1 VQTLYIKLVPLEKQ
15 FVELRYAFGEPARY
29 ETQRLD
35 VSSIDNLIQK
45 AKGSYYM
52 LLPDLKGIGHQLF
65 CWLDG
70 TGRWLSR
77 AINDCK
83 EEGLVLALDVRERLG
98 HLPWET
104 LHDGVQ
110 FIVERVNPVIVPI
123 RWVDRPVQDSHD
135 IQQGP
140 LRLLFMA
147 TSPDNVEPSLDF
159 EQEEAQILTATRDIP
174 LDLRVEESGC
184 ITELSKLWGRY
195 REPFDVF
202 HLTGHSSIEDE
213 KPFFLTETETGERHI
228 AYASEIA
235 AALRFR
241 MPQLVFLSGCRTGEA
256 PSNGAVSSLA
266 ESLIEQGCRAVLSW
280 GRPIADVVAT
290 QAAAYLYSKL
300 AAGYQLA
307 EALANTYQ
315 HLREAKVEDWH
326 LLRLY
331 VSGQCPKAL
340 VEPLG
345 DLVWLPEEP
354 ISEQFLDSQGIVR
367 VATPQEFVGRRRI
380 LQRSLRALRAAD
392 KLGVIL
398 HGLGGVGKSTIAAR
412 LLERLQ
418 GYDKIFI
425 YRQLDEDKLLRQ
437 LAEQCLSETGQEILQ
452 GKLPL
457 AQKLTKFLREGLNES
472 AQRLIFIL
480 DDFEANLELIT
491 DGIAVLKPD
500 AVPVLM
506 ALLKAITQSRLPHR
520 VIITSRYDFPLPE
533 LDQRLHREQ
542 LAALSGADLQKKC
555 NRLISFAPGSKVD
568 QELQLKALEASTG
581 NPRLLEWL
589 DKVLQAQHLNK
600 QQILEQVK
608 SKRQEFRE
616 SILAEEL
623 LNRQP
628 TKLRRML
635 AFCLVYQLPVPQS
648 AIKVLCPTT
657 FDVDSYIS
665 RSVALGLLDRIHSKE
680 ETLYYVPRILEP
692 LLDFPEDSIELY
704 KTAVEYLHQIWFAKG
719 LQNATETKKELL
731 ESSLYDPFL
740 EQDLPTDR
748 LFELY
753 RLATKGL
760 RPDVLITA
768 NWFLVTRL
776 NKRKRYREIVTRC
789 KFVMEEAFG
798 YLGIQLVSSNLLYF
812 LAKGQEHI
820 GEVEEALHNYQEA
833 LNLCSQQC
841 EAQEDFVLHKITKA
855 SILHDL
861 AGLHNQQGNY
871 QKALELCL
879 QVIQMDEYTDNDL
892 GKAISLNQL
901 AEIRRSLG
909 EPEEA
914 LRNYKKAYEFAQKS
928 RSQDLLFTI
937 QTNMAAL
944 QVDLG
949 QIDAWDN
956 LWSGLVSDEVQ
967 SKNFEVKIRLLS
979 NTASLK
985 LKQGEIEEAR
995 KLLEQLNNLL
1005 PQIDNLWLKAQLLQ
1019 NLATFRSE
1027 CGERELALELYNQA
1041 LELHRKNGD
1050 RPHEAMT
1057 LQEIGILHKRQN
1069 NIDESLKFLEESYQ
1083 LSLKIGDKNTQAN
1096 VLLSTAEILI
1106 DRNEFCRA
1114 EEKINTALELASTI
1128 KIPKLYALALRD
1140 MGLLQIKQGNYG
1152 VGVDFLRQA
1161 LEQVNSA
1168 VDVVL
1173 HATILKL
1180 LGEVLSIQ
1188 GDVDEALKHLTD
1200 SLELYSK
1207 INQTEDIKEV
1217 HKLIGDAHSHRALQ
1231 IYEMAVREANQGHVE
1246 AAIRLMEQ
1254 ALSIVEEVEDE
1265 EIRAFILLS
1274 CGNFLI
1280 MQGDFEIG
1288 ISKVFQALEIAEEQ
1302 QLSRKQEMQ
1311 DAALAVQYGKIRQL
1325 FELSQEKCQSQ
1336 ELDDALTVALQCL
1349 RLAELL
1355 KDVDW
1360 CSKSLSLIGQI
1371 KTYQGD
1377 YEGGIQDI
1385 ERAVSL
1391 AQENQIDRL
1400 EKLEKVIFTVNNNE
1414 AVRLH
1419 EKAYSACED
1428 RNLENAIELAQKA
1441 YEFQCRVNHKNTQP
1455 ATLCLLGQLLIA
1467 HNLPEEGLKK
1477 LQQALDIAQELQAQE
1492 IINQVQEMI
1501 DYYRIHQ
1508 GD

>member
-1 VQTLYIKLVPLEKQ
+1 VQTLYIKLVALENQ
-15 FVELRYAFGEPARY
+15 FVELRYAFGDPARY

-35 VSSIDNLIQK
+35 LSSIDNLIQK

-52 LLPDLKGIGHQLF
+52 LLPDLKGMGHQLF

-77 AINDCK
+77 AINDCTD
-83 EEGLVLALDVRERLG
+83 EGLVLALDVRERLG

-104 LHDGVQ
+104 LHDGAQ

-159 EQEEAQILTATRDIP
+159 EQEEAQILTETRDIP

-235 AALRFR
+235 TALRFR

-266 ESLIEQGCRAVLSW
+266 ESLIEEGCRAVLSW

-315 HLREAKVEDWH
+315 HLLREAKVEDWH

-331 VSGQCPKAL
+331 VRGKCPKAL

-345 DLVWLPEEP
+345 DRVWLPEEP
-354 ISEQFLDSQGIVR
+354 MYEQFLDSQGIVR

-380 LQRSLRALRAAD
+380 LQRSLRALRAPD

-418 GYDKIFI
+418 SYDKIFI

-437 LAEQCLSETGQEILQ
+437 LAEQCLSETGQQILQ
-452 GKLPL
+452 GQLPL
-457 AQKLTKFLREGLNES
+457 TQKLTKFLREGLNEP
-472 AQRLIFIL
+472 AQGLIFVL
-480 DDFEANLELIT
+480 DDFEANLELRT

-506 ALLKAITQSRLPHR
+506 ALLKAISQFRLPHR

-533 LDQRLHREQ
+533 LNQRLYREQ

-555 NRLISFAPGSKVD
+555 NRLISFAPGSEVD
-568 QELQLKALEASTG
+568 GELRIKALEASTG

-589 DKVLQAQHLNK
+589 DKVLQAQHVNK
-600 QQILEQVK
+600 QQIIEQVK

-616 SILAEEL
+616 SILAEKL
-623 LNRQP
+623 LDRQP
-628 TKLRRML
+628 PKLRRML

-657 FDVDSYIS
+657 FEVDSYIS
-665 RSVALGLLDRIHSKE
+665 RSVALGLLERIHSKE

-704 KTAVEYLHQIWFAKG
+704 TSAVEHLHQIWLVKG
-719 LQNATETKKELL
+719 FQNGMLQQELL
-731 ESSLYDPFL
+731 EASLYNPFL

-753 RLATKGL
+753 RLATPGL

-768 NWFLVTRL
+768 NWFLVMRL
-776 NKRKRYREIVTRC
+776 YKQKRYREVATLC
-789 KFVMEEAFG
+789 KFVMEGAFG
-798 YLGIQLVSSNLLYF
+798 YLGIYPVSSNLLYY
-812 LAKGQEHI
+812 LAKAQEHI
-820 GEVEEALHNYQEA
+820 GEVEEALDNYQGA
-833 LNLCSQQC
+833 LSLCSQQC
-841 EAQEDFVLHKITKA
+841 EAQEGSVVHKMLKA

-861 AGLHNQQGNY
+861 ADLHNKQGNY
-871 QKALELCL
+871 QKALEFCG
-879 QVIQMDEYTDNDL
+879 QAIQIDESTDNDP
-892 GKAISLNQL
+892 GKAISFNLL
-901 AEIRRSLG
+901 ASILKNLG
-909 EPEEA
+909 QPDEA
-914 LRNYKKAYEFAQKS
+914 LNNYKKAYEFAQKS
-928 RSQDLLFTI
+928 RDKYLISLVKN
-937 QTNMAAL
+937 NMAAFQL
-944 QVDLG
+944 DLG
-949 QIDAWDN
+949 QIDGWDN
-956 LWSGLVSDEVQ
+956 LLSGLVSDEVK
-967 SKNFEVKIRLLS
+967 SKDFETRILRLI
-979 NTASLK
+979 NTAALK
-985 LKQGEIEEAR
+985 LKQGEREEAR
-995 KLLEQLNNLL
+995 QILEPLNLLL
-1005 PQIDNLWLKAQLLQ
+1005 PQIDNLWLKAILLHT
-1019 NLATFRSE
+1019 LATFRSE
-1027 CGERELALELYNQA
+1027 CGERELALDLYNQA

-1050 RPHEAMT
+1050 RPHEART
-1057 LQEIGILHKRQN
+1057 LKEIGILHKRQN
-1069 NIDESLKFLEESYQ
+1069 NIDESLKFLEDSYQ
-1083 LSLKIGDKNTQAN
+1083 LSLKIGEKDTQAN

-1106 DRNEFCRA
+1106 ERNEFCKA
-1114 EEKINTALELASTI
+1114 EAKINTALELASTI
-1128 KIPKLYALALRD
+1128 KLPELYALALRD

-1152 VGVDFLRQA
+1152 VGLDFLRQA
-1161 LEQVNSA
+1161 LEQVNPA
-1168 VDVVL
+1168 FERVL

-1188 GDVDEALKHLTD
+1188 GDLDEALKHLTD

-1207 INQTEDIKEV
+1207 INQTEDIKKV
-1217 HKLIGDAHSHRALQ
+1217 QKLIGDAHSHRALQ
-1231 IYEMAVREANQGHVE
+1231 IHNRAVQEANQGHVE
-1246 AAIRLMEQ
+1246 SGIKLIEQ
-1254 ALSIVEEVEDE
+1254 AFSLVEEVENE

-1274 CGNFLI
+1274 WGKFLI
-1280 MQGDFEIG
+1280 IQGDFEIG
-1288 ISKVFQALEIAEEQ
+1288 ISKVFHALKIAEEQ

-1355 KDVDW
+1355 KDVEW
-1360 CSKSLSLIGQI
+1360 RSGCLSLLGQI
-1371 KTYQGD
+1371 KVNQGD
-1377 YEGGIQDI
+1377 YEGGILDI
-1385 ERAVSL
+1385 EMALSL
-1391 AQENQIDRL
+1391 AQENQL
-1400 EKLEKVIFTVNNNE
+1400 EGIHELQQVIFAVNGYE
-1414 AVRLH
+1414 AVRLYQ
-1419 EKAYSACED
+1419 KADSARQEG
-1428 RNLENAIELAQKA
+1428 NLENAIELAWEA
-1441 YEFQCRVNHKNTQP
+1441 FEFQCRVNYKNNQP
-1455 ATLCLLGQLLIA
+1455 DTLCLIGQLLIVC
-1467 HNLPEEGLKK
+1467 NQPEEGLKK
-1477 LQQALDIAQELQAQE
+1477 LQQALDIAQELQAPE
-1492 IINQVQEMI
+1492 IINRVQEMI
-1501 DYYRIHQ
+1501 DYYSRQ
-1508 GD
+1508 S

>member
-1 VQTLYIKLVPLEKQ
+1 MQTLYIKLVALENQ

-35 VSSIDNLIQK
+35 LSSIDNLIQK

-52 LLPDLKGIGHQLF
+52 LLPDLEGMGHQLF

-83 EEGLVLALDVRERLG
+83 EEGLVLALDVHERLG

-104 LHDGVQ
+104 LHDGAQ

-123 RWVDRPVQDSHD
+123 RWVDRPIQDSHD

-159 EQEEAQILTATRDIP
+159 EQEEAQILTATTDIP

-184 ITELSKLWGRY
+184 ITELSKLCGRY

-331 VSGQCPKAL
+331 VSGKCPKAL

-345 DLVWLPEEP
+345 DQVWLPEEP
-354 ISEQFLDSQGIVR
+354 IYEQFLDSQGIVR

-380 LQRSLRALRAAD
+380 LQRSLRALRAPD

-437 LAEQCLSETGQEILQ
+437 LAEQCLSETGQDILQ

-491 DGIAVLKPD
+491 DGSAVLKPD

-520 VIITSRYDFPLPE
+520 VIITSTYDFPLPD
-533 LDQRLHREQ
+533 LDQRLYREQ

-555 NRLISFAPGSKVD
+555 NRLISFAPGSEVD
-568 QELQLKALEASTG
+568 LELRLKALKTSAG

-589 DKVLQAQHLNK
+589 NKVLQVQHLNQK
-600 QQILEQVK
+600 QILEEVEK
-608 SKRQEFRE
+608 TSKEFRE

-623 LNRQP
+623 LKRQQ

-635 AFCLVYQLPVPQS
+635 GFCLVYQLPVPAS
-648 AIKVLCPTT
+648 AIKIICPET
-657 FDVDSYIS
+657 FEVDSYIS
-665 RSVALGLLDRIHSKE
+665 RSVALGLLERIHSKE

-704 KTAVEYLHQIWFAKG
+704 KTAVEHLHHIWLVKG
-719 LQNATETKKELL
+719 FQNGMVAMQELS
-731 ESSLYDPFL
+731 EDSLYDTFL
-740 EQDLPTDR
+740 EQALPTDR
-748 LFELY
+748 LLELY
-753 RLATKGL
+753 RLATEGL
-760 RPDVLITA
+760 RPDVLTEA
-768 NWFLVTRL
+768 NWFLVMRL
-776 NKRKRYREIVTRC
+776 YKQKRYREVATLC
-789 KFVMEEAFG
+789 KFVMEGAFG
-798 YLGIQLVSSNLLYF
+798 YLGIYPVSSNLLYY
-812 LAKGQEHI
+812 LAKAQEHI
-820 GEVEEALHNYQEA
+820 GEVEEALDNYQGA
-833 LNLCSQQC
+833 LDLCSQQC
-841 EAQEDFVLHKITKA
+841 ETQKDFVLPKITKA

-861 AGLHNQQGNY
+861 ADLHNQQGNY

-879 QVIQMDEYTDNDL
+879 QVLQIDNDNDNDR
-892 GKAISLNQL
+892 GKAISLNLL
-901 AEIRRSLG
+901 AEIRKNLG

-914 LRNYKKAYEFAQKS
+914 LKNYKKAYELAQKF
-928 RSQDLLFTI
+928 RDKDLLLTI
-937 QTNMAAL
+937 QTNMAAF
-944 QVDLG
+944 QVDRG

-956 LWSGLVSDEVQ
+956 LLSGLVSDEVQ
-967 SKNFEVKIRLLS
+967 SKNFEVQIKLLS
-979 NTASLK
+979 NTASQK

-1005 PQIDNLWLKAQLLQ
+1005 PQIDNLWLKAALLH

-1027 CGERELALELYNQA
+1027 CGERELALELYHQA
-1041 LELHRKNGD
+1041 LELHRNNGD
-1050 RPHEAMT
+1050 RPHEALT
-1057 LQEIGILHKRQN
+1057 LQQIGILHKRQN
-1069 NIDESLKFLEESYQ
+1069 NIGEALKFLEESYQ
-1083 LSLKIGDKNTQAN
+1083 LYLKIGNKETQAN
-1096 VLLSTAEILI
+1096 VLLLTAEILI
-1106 DRNEFCRA
+1106 DRNEFCKA
-1114 EEKINTALELASTI
+1114 ETKINTALELASTI
-1128 KIPKLYALALRD
+1128 KLPQLYALALRD
-1140 MGLLQIKQGNYG
+1140 MGLLQIKQGNYDAG
-1152 VGVDFLRQA
+1152 TDFLRQA

-1180 LGEVLSIQ
+1180 LGEVLSTQ

-1231 IYEMAVREANQGHVE
+1231 IHNMAVREANLGHVE
-1246 AAIRLMEQ
+1246 SGIKLIEQ
-1254 ALSIVEEVEDE
+1254 AFSLVEEVENE

-1274 CGNFLI
+1274 WGNFLI
-1280 MQGDFEIG
+1280 IQGDFEIG
-1288 ISKVFQALEIAEEQ
+1288 ISKVFHALKIAEEQ

-1325 FELSQEKCQSQ
+1325 FELSQEKCQSK

-1355 KDVDW
+1355 KDVEW
-1360 CSKSLSLIGQI
+1360 RSGCLSLLGQI
-1371 KTYQGD
+1371 KVNQGD
-1377 YEGGIQDI
+1377 YEGGILDI
-1385 ERAVSL
+1385 EMALSL
-1391 AQENQIDRL
+1391 AQENQL
-1400 EKLEKVIFTVNNNE
+1400 EGIHELQQVIFAVNGYE
-1414 AVRLH
+1414 AVRLYQ
-1419 EKAYSACED
+1419 KADSARQEG
-1428 RNLENAIELAQKA
+1428 NLENAIELAWEA
-1441 YEFQCRVNHKNTQP
+1441 FEFQCRVNHKNNQP
-1455 ATLCLLGQLLIA
+1455 DTLCFIG
-1467 HNLPEEGLKK
+1467 NF
-1477 LQQALDIAQELQAQE
+1477 
-1492 IINQVQEMI
+1492 
-1501 DYYRIHQ
+1501 
-1508 GD
+1508 

>member
-1 VQTLYIKLVPLEKQ
+1 MQTLYIKLVPLEKQ
-15 FVELRYAFGEPARY
+15 FVELRYAFGELARY

-35 VSSIDNLIQK
+35 LSSIDNLIQK

-70 TGRWLSR
+70 AGRWLSR

-83 EEGLVLALDVRERLG
+83 DEGLVLALDVRERLG

-110 FIVERVNPVIVPI
+110 FIVERVNPAIVPI
-123 RWVDRPVQDSHD
+123 RWVDRPVQDSQD
-135 IQQGP
+135 IPQRS

-159 EQEEAQILTATRDIP
+159 EREEAQILTATRDIP

-184 ITELSKLWGRY
+184 IAELSKLWARY

-213 KPFFLTETETGERHI
+213 QPFFFTETETGERHI
-228 AYASEIA
+228 ASASEIA

-256 PSNGAVSSLA
+256 SSNGAVSSLA
-266 ESLIEQGCRAVLSW
+266 ESLIEQGCRAVLGW

-300 AAGYQLA
+300 AAGYELA

-331 VSGQCPKAL
+331 VSGKCPKAL
-340 VEPLG
+340 VEPFG
-345 DLVWLPEEP
+345 DRVWLPEEP
-354 ISEQFLDSQGIVR
+354 IYEQFLDSQGIVR
-367 VATPQEFVGRRRI
+367 VATPLEFVGRRRI
-380 LQRSLRALRAAD
+380 LQRSLRALQAAD

-457 AQKLTKFLREGLNES
+457 AQKLTKFLREGLNQQ

-491 DGIAVLKPD
+491 DGSAVLKPD
-500 AVPVLM
+500 VVPVLM
-506 ALLKAITQSRLPHR
+506 SLLKAITQSRLPHR
-520 VIITSRYDFPLPE
+520 AIITSRYDFPLPE
-533 LDQRLHREQ
+533 LDRRLHREQ

-555 NRLISFAPGSKVD
+555 NRLTSFAPGSEVD
-568 QELQLKALEASTG
+568 RELLIKALKTSDG

-589 DKVLQAQHLNK
+589 DKVLQAQHLNQK
-600 QQILEQVK
+600 QILEKVEIT
-608 SKRQEFRE
+608 SKEFRE

-635 AFCLVYQLPVPQS
+635 GFCLVYQLPVPNS

-657 FDVDSYIS
+657 FDIDSYIS
-665 RSVALGLLDRIHSKE
+665 RTVALGLLDRIHSTE

-704 KTAVEYLHQIWFAKG
+704 KTAVEYLHQIWFVKG
-719 LQNATETKKELL
+719 FQNGMEARQELL
-731 ESSLYDPFL
+731 EASLYDTFL

-753 RLATKGL
+753 RLATEGL
-760 RPDVLITA
+760 RPDILTEA
-768 NWFLVTRL
+768 NLFLVMRL
-776 NKRKRYREIVTRC
+776 NKQKRYREVAALC
-789 KFVMEEAFG
+789 KFVMEGAFG
-798 YLGIQLVSSNLLYF
+798 YLKIYLVSSNLLYY
-812 LAKGQEHI
+812 LAKAQEHI
-820 GEVEEALHNYQEA
+820 GEVEEALDNYQEA

-841 EAQEDFVLHKITKA
+841 EAQEDSVRHKMLKA

-861 AGLHNQQGNY
+861 ADLHNKQGNY

-879 QVIQMDEYTDNDL
+879 QVIQIDEYTDNDL

-901 AEIRRSLG
+901 ASIRQNLG
-909 EPEEA
+909 EPDEA
-914 LRNYKKAYEFAQKS
+914 LKNYKKAYEFAKKTKEK
-928 RSQDLLFTI
+928 DLIFNTKNNI
-937 QTNMAAL
+937 ATF
-944 QVDLG
+944 QVDIG
-949 QIDAWDN
+949 EIDAWDN
-956 LWSGLVSDEVQ
+956 LLSGLVSDEVQ
-967 SKNFEVKIRLLS
+967 SKNFEVKIQLLS

-985 LKQGEIEEAR
+985 LKQGEIEEVR

-1005 PQIDNLWLKAQLLQ
+1005 PQIDNLWLKAQLLH

-1027 CGERELALELYNQA
+1027 CGERELALELYHEA
-1041 LELHRKNGD
+1041 LELHRNNGD

-1069 NIDESLKFLEESYQ
+1069 NIDECLKFIEKSYQ
-1083 LSLKIGDKNTQAN
+1083 LSLKIGNKDTQAN
-1096 VLLSTAEILI
+1096 TLLQTAEILI
-1106 DRNEFCRA
+1106 DRDDFDRS
-1114 EEKINTALELASTI
+1114 EEKINTALELISTI
-1128 KIPKLYALALRD
+1128 KSPKLYTLALRE
-1140 MGLLQIKQGNYG
+1140 MGRLHIKQGNYDAG
-1152 VGVDFLRQA
+1152 TDFLRQA
-1161 LEQVNSA
+1161 LEKSNSV
-1168 VDVVL
+1168 VDL
-1173 HATILKL
+1173 ILRATILKL
-1180 LGEVLSIQ
+1180 LGEILSIQ
-1188 GDVDEALKHLTD
+1188 GELDEALKHLTD
-1200 SLELYSK
+1200 SLDLYSK
-1207 INQTEDIKEV
+1207 INQTEDVKEV
-1217 HKLIGDAHSHRALQ
+1217 QKLIGDAHSHRALQ
-1231 IYEMAVREANQGHVE
+1231 IYQMAVMEANQGHVE
-1246 AAIRLMEQ
+1246 TAIRLTQQ

-1274 CGNFLI
+1274 LGNFLI
-1280 MQGDFEIG
+1280 IHGDFEIG
-1288 ISKVFQALEIAEEQ
+1288 ICKVFEALEIAEEQ
-1302 QLSRKQEMQ
+1302 QLPRKQEMQ
-1311 DAALAVQYGKIRQL
+1311 NTALAVQYRKIREL
-1325 FELSQEKCQSQ
+1325 FELSHEKCQSQ
-1336 ELDDALTVALQCL
+1336 EFDNAITVALQCL
-1349 RLAELL
+1349 RLSELS
-1355 KDVDW
+1355 KDVDS
-1360 CSKSLSLIGQI
+1360 CSECLSLLGQI
-1371 KTYQGD
+1371 KAHQGD

-1391 AQENQIDRL
+1391 AQENQLDGFD
-1400 EKLEKVIFTVNNNE
+1400 KLQQVIFTVNNNQ

-1419 EKAYSACED
+1419 EKACSASQEG
-1428 RNLENAIELAQKA
+1428 NLENAIELAQKA
-1441 YEFQCRVNHKNTQP
+1441 YEFQCSVNHKSTQP

-1467 HNLPEEGLKK
+1467 SNQLEEGLKK
-1477 LQQALDIAQELQAQE
+1477 LQQALDIAQEFQVQE
-1492 IINQVQEMI
+1492 IINQVQELI
-1501 DYYRIHQ
+1501 DYYRIHE

>member
-1 VQTLYIKLVPLEKQ
+1 MQTLYIKLVALEKQ

-29 ETQRLD
+29 ETQLLD

-52 LLPDLKGIGHQLF
+52 LLPDLEGMGHQLF

-104 LHDGVQ
+104 LHDGAQ
-110 FIVERVNPVIVPI
+110 FIVERVNPVILPI

-135 IQQGP
+135 IQQGS

-235 AALRFR
+235 GALRFR

-331 VSGQCPKAL
+331 VRGKCPKAL

-345 DLVWLPEEP
+345 DRVWLSEEP
-354 ISEQFLDSQGIVR
+354 IYEQFLDSQGIVR

-380 LQRSLRALRAAD
+380 LQRSLRALRDPD

-398 HGLGGVGKSTIAAR
+398 HGLGGLGKSTIAAR

-437 LAEQCLSETGQEILQ
+437 LAEQCLSETGQQILQ

-457 AQKLTKFLREGLNES
+457 TQKLTKFLREGLNEPGQS
-472 AQRLIFIL
+472 LIFVL
-480 DDFEANLELIT
+480 DDFEANLELRT

-500 AVPVLM
+500 TVPVLM
-506 ALLKAITQSRLPHR
+506 ALLKAISQSRFHR

-533 LDQRLHREQ
+533 LDQRLYREQ

-555 NRLISFAPGSKVD
+555 NRLISFAPGSEVD
-568 QELQLKALEASTG
+568 GELRIKALEASTG

-608 SKRQEFRE
+608 SKIQEFRE

-665 RSVALGLLDRIHSKE
+665 RSVALGLLERIHSKE

-692 LLDFPEDSIELY
+692 LLEFPEDSIELY
-704 KTAVEYLHQIWFAKG
+704 KTAVEHLHQIWLVKG
-719 LQNATETKKELL
+719 FQNGMVAMPEISED
-731 ESSLYDPFL
+731 SLYDPFL
-740 EQDLPTDR
+740 EQALPTDR
-748 LFELY
+748 LLELY
-753 RLATKGL
+753 RLATEGL
-760 RPDVLITA
+760 RPDVLTEA

-776 NKRKRYREIVTRC
+776 NKQKRYREVATLC
-789 KFVMEEAFG
+789 KFVMEGAFG
-798 YLGIQLVSSNLLYF
+798 YLGIYPVSSNLLYY
-812 LAKGQEHI
+812 LAKAQQHI

-833 LNLCSQQC
+833 LNLCSQQFD
-841 EAQEDFVLHKITKA
+841 AHKDFVLPKITKA

-861 AGLHNQQGNY
+861 AGLHNQQGNS

-879 QVIQMDEYTDNDL
+879 QVIQMDEDTDNDI
-892 GKAISLNQL
+892 GKAISFNQL

-914 LRNYKKAYEFAQKS
+914 LKDYKKAYEFAQKS
-928 RSQDLLFTI
+928 RYQDLLFTI
-937 QTNMAAL
+937 QTNMATL
-944 QVDLG
+944 QVELG

-956 LWSGLVSDEVQ
+956 LLSGLVSHEVQ

-1005 PQIDNLWLKAQLLQ
+1005 PQIDNLWLKAALLQ

-1041 LELHRKNGD
+1041 LELHRKNGN

-1069 NIDESLKFLEESYQ
+1069 NIGEALKFLEKSYQ
-1083 LSLKIGDKNTQAN
+1083 LSLKIGNKETQAN
-1096 VLLSTAEILI
+1096 VLLLTAEILI
-1106 DRNEFCRA
+1106 DRNEFCKA
-1114 EEKINTALELASTI
+1114 QAKINTALELASTI
-1128 KIPKLYALALRD
+1128 KLPKLYALALRD

-1152 VGVDFLRQA
+1152 VGLDFLRQA

-1168 VDVVL
+1168 GDVVL

-1200 SLELYSK
+1200 SLELYS
-1207 INQTEDIKEV
+1207 
-1217 HKLIGDAHSHRALQ
+1217 
-1231 IYEMAVREANQGHVE
+1231 
-1246 AAIRLMEQ
+1246 
-1254 ALSIVEEVEDE
+1254 
-1265 EIRAFILLS
+1265 
-1274 CGNFLI
+1274 
-1280 MQGDFEIG
+1280 
-1288 ISKVFQALEIAEEQ
+1288 
-1302 QLSRKQEMQ
+1302 
-1311 DAALAVQYGKIRQL
+1311 
-1325 FELSQEKCQSQ
+1325 
-1336 ELDDALTVALQCL
+1336 
-1349 RLAELL
+1349 
-1355 KDVDW
+1355 
-1360 CSKSLSLIGQI
+1360 
-1371 KTYQGD
+1371 
-1377 YEGGIQDI
+1377 
-1385 ERAVSL
+1385 
-1391 AQENQIDRL
+1391 
-1400 EKLEKVIFTVNNNE
+1400 
-1414 AVRLH
+1414 
-1419 EKAYSACED
+1419 
-1428 RNLENAIELAQKA
+1428 
-1441 YEFQCRVNHKNTQP
+1441 
-1455 ATLCLLGQLLIA
+1455 
-1467 HNLPEEGLKK
+1467 
-1477 LQQALDIAQELQAQE
+1477 
-1492 IINQVQEMI
+1492 
-1501 DYYRIHQ
+1501 
-1508 GD
+1508 

>member
-1 VQTLYIKLVPLEKQ
+1 MQTLYIKLVPLEKQ

-83 EEGLVLALDVRERLG
+83 DEGLVLALDVRERLG

-110 FIVERVNPVIVPI
+110 FIVERVNPAIVPI
-123 RWVDRPVQDSHD
+123 RWVDCPVPDSHD

-213 KPFFLTETETGERHI
+213 QPFFLTETETGERHI

-266 ESLIEQGCRAVLSW
+266 ESLIEQGCRAVLGW

-300 AAGYQLA
+300 AAGYELA

-315 HLREAKVEDWH
+315 YLREAKVEDWH

-331 VSGQCPKAL
+331 VSGKCPQAL

-345 DLVWLPEEP
+345 DRVWLPEEP
-354 ISEQFLDSQGIVR
+354 IYEQFLDSQGIVR

-380 LQRSLRALRAAD
+380 LQRSLRALRAPD

-457 AQKLTKFLREGLNES
+457 AQKLTRFLREGLNES

-491 DGIAVLKPD
+491 DGSTVIKPN

-506 ALLKAITQSRLPHR
+506 SLLKAITQSRLPHR
-520 VIITSRYDFPLPE
+520 AIITSRYDFPLPE
-533 LDQRLHREQ
+533 LDRRLHREQ

-555 NRLISFAPGSKVD
+555 NRLISFAPGSEVD
-568 QELQLKALEASTG
+568 RELRQKALKTSDG

-589 DKVLQAQHLNK
+589 DKVLQAKHLNQK
-600 QQILEQVK
+600 QILEKVETT
-608 SKRQEFRE
+608 SKEFRE

-635 AFCLVYQLPVPQS
+635 GFCLVYQLPVPDS
-648 AIKVLCPTT
+648 AIKVICPTT

-665 RSVALGLLDRIHSKE
+665 RAVALGLLDRIHSKE
-680 ETLYYVPRILEP
+680 EILYYVPRILEP

-704 KTAVEYLHQIWFAKG
+704 KTAVEYLHQIWFIKG
-719 LQNATETKKELL
+719 FQNGMEARQELL
-731 ESSLYDPFL
+731 EASLYDTFL

-753 RLATKGL
+753 RLATEGL
-760 RPDVLITA
+760 RPDILTEA
-768 NWFLVTRL
+768 NLFLVMRL
-776 NKRKRYREIVTRC
+776 NKQKRYREVAALC
-789 KFVMEEAFG
+789 KFVMEGAFG
-798 YLGIQLVSSNLLYF
+798 YLKIYLVSSNLLYY
-812 LAKGQEHI
+812 LAKAQEHI
-820 GEVEEALHNYQEA
+820 GEVEEALDNYQEA

-841 EAQEDFVLHKITKA
+841 EAQEDSVMHKMLKA

-861 AGLHNQQGNY
+861 ADLHNKQGNY

-879 QVIQMDEYTDNDL
+879 QVLQIDEYTDNDL
-892 GKAISLNQL
+892 GQAISLNQL
-901 AEIRRSLG
+901 ASIRQNLG
-909 EPEEA
+909 EPDEA
-914 LRNYKKAYEFAQKS
+914 LKNYKEAYEFAKKTKEK
-928 RSQDLLFTI
+928 DLIFNIKNNLATF
-937 QTNMAAL
+937 

-949 QIDAWDN
+949 QIDACDN
-956 LWSGLVSDEVQ
+956 LLSDLVSDVQ
-967 SKNFEVKIRLLS
+967 SKNFESKILRLS

-985 LKQGEIEEAR
+985 LKQGEIQEAR
-995 KLLEQLNNLL
+995 EILEQLNVLL
-1005 PQIDNLWLKAQLLQ
+1005 PQIDNLWLKSIILH

-1027 CGERELALELYNQA
+1027 CGERELALELYNEA
-1041 LELHRKNGD
+1041 LELHRNNGD
-1050 RPHEAMT
+1050 QPHEAMT

-1069 NIDESLKFLEESYQ
+1069 NIDECLKFIEESYQ
-1083 LSLKIGDKNTQAN
+1083 LSLKIGNKDTQAN
-1096 VLLSTAEILI
+1096 TLLQTAEILI
-1106 DRNEFCRA
+1106 DRDDFERA
-1114 EEKINTALELASTI
+1114 EEKINTALELISTT
-1128 KIPKLYALALRD
+1128 KSPKLYTLALRE
-1140 MGLLQIKQGNYG
+1140 MGRLHIKQGNYDAG
-1152 VGVDFLRQA
+1152 TDFLRQA
-1161 LEQVNSA
+1161 LEKSNSV
-1168 VDVVL
+1168 VDL
-1173 HATILKL
+1173 ILRATILKL
-1180 LGEVLSIQ
+1180 LGEILSIQ
-1188 GDVDEALKHLTD
+1188 GELDEALKHLTD

-1217 HKLIGDAHSHRALQ
+1217 QKLIGDAHSHRALQ
-1231 IYEMAVREANQGHVE
+1231 IYEMAVREENQGHVE
-1246 AAIRLMEQ
+1246 AALRLIGQ

-1265 EIRAFILLS
+1265 EIRASILLW

-1280 MQGDFEIG
+1280 RHGDFEIG

-1302 QLSRKQEMQ
+1302 KLSRKQEMQ

-1325 FELSQEKCQSQ
+1325 FELSQEKFHNK
-1336 ELDDALTVALQCL
+1336 EFDDALTTALQCL
-1349 RLAELL
+1349 KLAELL

-1360 CSKSLSLIGQI
+1360 CSNSLSLIGQI

-1385 ERAVSL
+1385 ERAVFL
-1391 AQENQIDRL
+1391 AKENPLDGLEELQQIL
-1400 EKLEKVIFTVNNNE
+1400 FAVNNFE

-1419 EKAYSACED
+1419 EKAYSACQE
-1428 RNLENAIELAQKA
+1428 RNLENAIELAHKA

-1467 HNLPEEGLKK
+1467 HNLLEEGWKK
-1477 LQQALDIAQELQAQE
+1477 LQQASDIAQELQAQE
-1492 IINQVQEMI
+1492 SINQVQEVI
-1501 DYYRIHQ
+1501 DHYRTHQ

>member
-1 VQTLYIKLVPLEKQ
+1 MQTLYIKLVPLEKQ

-52 LLPDLKGIGHQLF
+52 SLPDLKGMGHQLF

-77 AINDCK
+77 AINDCTD
-83 EEGLVLALDVRERLG
+83 EGLVLALDVRERLG

-104 LHDGVQ
+104 LHDGAQ

-159 EQEEAQILTATRDIP
+159 EQEEAQILTETRDIP

-235 AALRFR
+235 TALRFR

-266 ESLIEQGCRAVLSW
+266 ESLIEEGCRAVLSW

-290 QAAAYLYSKL
+290 QAAAYLYSQL

-331 VSGQCPKAL
+331 VSGKCPKAL

-345 DLVWLPEEP
+345 DRVWLPEEP
-354 ISEQFLDSQGIVR
+354 IYEQFLDSQGIVR

-380 LQRSLRALRAAD
+380 LQRSLRALRAPD

-418 GYDKIFI
+418 GYHTIFI

-457 AQKLTKFLREGLNES
+457 TQKLTKFLREGLNERGQS
-472 AQRLIFIL
+472 LIFVL
-480 DDFEANLELIT
+480 DDFEANLELRT

-500 AVPVLM
+500 TVPVLM
-506 ALLKAITQSRLPHR
+506 PLLKAISQSRLHR

-533 LDQRLHREQ
+533 LDQRLYREQ

-555 NRLISFAPGSKVD
+555 NRLISFAPGSEVD
-568 QELQLKALEASTG
+568 LELRLKALKSSAG
-581 NPRLLEWL
+581 NPRLLEGL
-589 DKVLQAQHLNK
+589 NKVLQVQHLN
-600 QQILEQVK
+600 QEQILEEVEK
-608 SKRQEFRE
+608 TSKEFRE
-616 SILAEEL
+616 SISAQEL
-623 LNRQP
+623 LEQQP
-628 TKLRRML
+628 PQLRRML
-635 AFCLVYQLPVPQS
+635 SFCLVYQLPVPAS
-648 AIKVLCPTT
+648 AIKIICPES
-657 FDVDSYIS
+657 FEVDSYIP

-680 ETLYYVPRILEP
+680 ETLYEVSRILEP
-692 LLDFPEDSIELY
+692 LLDFPEDSIDLY

-719 LQNATETKKELL
+719 LQNAIETKKELL

-753 RLATKGL
+753 RLATAGL

-776 NKRKRYREIVTRC
+776 NKQKRYREVATLC
-789 KFVMEEAFG
+789 KFVYYRAYG
-798 YLGIQLVSSNLLYF
+798 DLGVHIVSPNLLYY
-812 LAKGQEHI
+812 LAKAQQHI

-833 LNLCSQQC
+833 LDLCSQQC
-841 EAQEDFVLHKITKA
+841 ETQKDFVLHKITKA

-879 QVIQMDEYTDNDL
+879 QVIQIDEYTDNDL
-892 GKAISLNQL
+892 GQAISFNQL
-901 AEIRRSLG
+901 AEIRKKLG

-914 LRNYKKAYEFAQKS
+914 LKIYKKAYEFAKKLIDK
-928 RSQDLLFTI
+928 DLLFTI

-956 LWSGLVSDEVQ
+956 LLSGLVSDEVQ
-967 SKNFEVKIRLLS
+967 SKNFEFQIKLLS
-979 NTASLK
+979 NTASQK

-1005 PQIDNLWLKAQLLQ
+1005 PQIDNLWLKAALLH

-1027 CGERELALELYNQA
+1027 CGERELALELYHQA
-1041 LELHRKNGD
+1041 LELHRNNGD
-1050 RPHEAMT
+1050 RPHEALT

-1069 NIDESLKFLEESYQ
+1069 NSGEALKFLEESYQ
-1083 LSLKIGDKNTQAN
+1083 LSLKIGNKETQAN
-1096 VLLSTAEILI
+1096 VLLLTAEILI
-1106 DRNEFCRA
+1106 DRNEFCQA
-1114 EEKINTALELASTI
+1114 EAKINTALELASTI
-1128 KIPKLYALALRD
+1128 KLPQLYALALRD
-1140 MGLLQIKQGNYG
+1140 MGLLQIKQGNYDAG
-1152 VGVDFLRQA
+1152 TDFLRQA

-1180 LGEVLSIQ
+1180 LGEVLSTQ

-1231 IYEMAVREANQGHVE
+1231 IHNMAVREANLGHVE
-1246 AAIRLMEQ
+1246 SGIKLIEQ
-1254 ALSIVEEVEDE
+1254 AFSLVEEVENE

-1274 CGNFLI
+1274 WGNFLI
-1280 MQGDFEIG
+1280 IQGDFEIG
-1288 ISKVFQALEIAEEQ
+1288 ISKVFYALKIAEEQ

-1355 KDVDW
+1355 KDVEW
-1360 CSKSLSLIGQI
+1360 RSGCLSLLGQI
-1371 KTYQGD
+1371 KVNQGD
-1377 YEGGIQDI
+1377 YEGGILDI
-1385 ERAVSL
+1385 EMALSL
-1391 AQENQIDRL
+1391 AQENQL
-1400 EKLEKVIFTVNNNE
+1400 EGIHELQQVIFAVNGYE
-1414 AVRLH
+1414 AVRLYQ
-1419 EKAYSACED
+1419 KADSARQEG
-1428 RNLENAIELAQKA
+1428 NLENAIELAWEA
-1441 YEFQCRVNHKNTQP
+1441 FEFQCRVNHKNNQP
-1455 ATLCLLGQLLIA
+1455 DTLCFIGQLLIVC
-1467 HNLPEEGLKK
+1467 NQPEEGLNK
-1477 LQQALDIAQELQAQE
+1477 LQQALDIAQELQAPE
-1492 IINQVQEMI
+1492 IINLVQEVI
-1501 DYYRIHQ
+1501 DHYRTHQ